1 MSRKPESV
9 FIASVHKYVKCYHMK
24 NNNLYNSGI
33 PDCWYSGPIR
43 DAWIEYKFV
52 VLPKQGKTI
61 IKPEL
66 SELQFNWLTERFKEG
81 RNVFVLIG
89 SKLGGVWLD
98 RSEWETGLTMLDVIK
113 RYQTRPQIAAYI
125 DRMCGC

>member
-1 MSRKPESV
+1 MSHKPETV

>member
-1 MSRKPESV
+1 MSHKPETV

-24 NNNLYNSGI
+24 NNNLYNAGI

-52 VLPKQGKTI
+52 VLPKQDKTI
-61 IKPEL
+61 IEPNL
-66 SELQFNWLTERFKEG
+66 SPLQFNWLADRFKEG
-81 RNVFVLIG
+81 RNVLVLIG
-89 SKLGGVWLD
+89 SKLGGVWLHRD
-98 RSEWETGLTMLDVIK
+98 DWEIGMTKLEYNACL
-113 RYQTRPQIAAYI
+113 QTRPQIAAYI